1 MRLLYSCLIALAMT
15 APLRAQTT
23 APAAPSLTAGAE
35 FKGLRLDWEPVAGAS
50 RYQLEYRAHQTGPF
64 VKKGSDYPAS
74 VTVARFRLPLHL
86 FDWTYARYRV
96 AACNSAGCTRSPA
109 VSVSALR
116 RYAPGYFKAAEFSYT
131 TGLGD
136 DTDISPDGLNFVAAA
151 PGDSTGSSGAAYV
164 FGRRSDGTWVQRARL
179 APPRP
184 PFVEGSNVIKVAISA
199 DGNTV
204 AVGMPNYFHTE
215 FDANSGEVFVFRFNG
230 TSWVRSRLAAGSRGE
245 FGSWVGINDAGD
257 TLAVA
262 NGLSFNQPEP
272 YGVAIYKFMSG
283 VWQSVRLI
291 ATPKGQQVGCS
302 NRGVLSRDGSA
313 VALDCGAPPTAT
325 SPARRF
331 IRVYSGP
338 NWTERDDLPMQMS
351 VSSQYGYGTRGGL
364 AIDATG
370 DTVAAQI
377 YLIDGPF
384 GEAGPSQVHVFKR
397 AAGVYSKVAE
407 LSPGAWRA
415 DQKQFY
421 GLSIAVSGDGSTI
434 AVGDS
439 WDNGAGTGP
448 RAAPLNPDPS
458 GARTGAIYIY
468 RLADSWRLAN
478 MVKPN
483 NNPSGPN
490 TFGHE
495 VALNCNG
502 HTLIVGHSNDGSH
515 ATGIGGDWSNTEG
528 GGGAVWMY

>member
-1 MRLLYSCLIALAMT
+1 MRVLSSCLIALAMA
-15 APLRAQTT
+15 APLHAQTT
-23 APAAPSLTAGAE
+23 APAAATLTAGAE
-35 FKGLRLDWEPVAGAS
+35 FKGLQLDWNPVAGAS
-50 RYQLEYRAHQTGPF
+50 RYQLEYRAHKTGPF
-64 VKKGSDYPAS
+64 VQQGSDYPAS
-74 VTVARFRLPLHL
+74 VTVVRFRLPLHL

-96 AACNSAGCTRSPA
+96 AACNSAGCTRSPE

-116 RYAPGYFKAAEFSYT
+116 RYAPGYFKSAQFNYGT
-131 TGLGD
+131 RLGD
-136 DTDISPDGLNFVAAA
+136 DTDISPDGLNFVASGA
-151 PGDSTGSSGAAYV
+151 GDSSGTNGAVYV
-164 FGRRSDGTWVQRARL
+164 FGRRSDGTWVQRAKL
-179 APPRP
+179 APPIP
-184 PFVEGSNVIKVAISA
+184 PFVEGANVMKVAISA

-215 FDANSGEVFVFRFNG
+215 FDANSGEVFVFHFNG

-262 NGLSFNQPEP
+262 VGMAFNQPEP
-272 YGVAIYKFMSG
+272 YGVAIFKLTSG
-283 VWQSVRLI
+283 TWKLVRLI
-291 ATPKGQQVGCS
+291 ATPKGSHPGCS

-313 VALDCGAPPTAT
+313 VALACGEPPIAT
-325 SPARRF
+325 SPARNF

-338 NWTERDDLPMQMS
+338 NWTAYDDLPMQMS
-351 VSSQYGYGTRGGL
+351 VSSQYGYGSRGGL

-377 YLIDGPF
+377 FLIVGPL
-384 GEAGPSQVHVFKR
+384 GEVGPSQVHVFKR
-397 AAGVYSKVAE
+397 IAGVYSKVAE

-448 RAAPLNPDPS
+448 LAAPLKPDPN
-458 GARTGAIYIY
+458 GARTGAIYVY
-468 RLADSWRLAN
+468 RLAGSWRLAN
-478 MVKPN
+478 IVKPS
-483 NNPSGPN
+483 NNPFGPN

-502 HTLIVGHSNDGSH
+502 HTLIVGHGDDASH